1 MSPSV
6 LNSSVPRRR
15 LGRELRQ
22 LRERLTQLP
31 QTSVAS
37 ELEWSATKLWRME
50 RGEVPVR
57 SGDVVLLCE
66 LYGVDEETTE
76 ILAALATKTREKG
89 WWHDYASL
97 PSWFELYVGLEEAAS
112 RIREYQSQLVPG
124 FLQTREY
131 ATAIFTKDVDGVPR
145 YQIADRVA
153 VRLLTR
159 LEPQAPEFD
168 IVVDEA
174 VLRRVVGS
182 RQIMAAQVRRLADA
196 GRLPNVSV
204 RVLPFSSNLHAG
216 VLTGGSFTILDF
228 PEQYEPTTVYQESIT
243 GALFLD
249 KQTESDRY
257 AWVYHDIRSAALSEA
272 ESRALLLDTAKEYEP

>member
-76 ILAALATKTREKG
+76 ILAALATKSPGLFGTPRRRENG
-89 WWHDYASL
+89 
-97 PSWFELYVGLEEAAS
+97 G
-112 RIREYQSQLVPG
+112 Q
-124 FLQTREY
+124 
-131 ATAIFTKDVDGVPR
+131 
-145 YQIADRVA
+145 VA
-153 VRLLTR
+153 
-159 LEPQAPEFD
+159 
-168 IVVDEA
+168 
-174 VLRRVVGS
+174 RR
-182 RQIMAAQVRRLADA
+182 RRLF
-196 GRLPNVSV
+196 LV
-204 RVLPFSSNLHAG
+204 RVRP
-216 VLTGGSFTILDF
+216 
-228 PEQYEPTTVYQESIT
+228 
-243 GALFLD
+243 
-249 KQTESDRY
+249 
-257 AWVYHDIRSAALSEA
+257 
-272 ESRALLLDTAKEYEP
+272 